1 MKICKVVK
9 EGTNKEYTYLTDL
22 DLAFDDRVVAEFG
35 KADTV
40 LTVNYVGEMTQEEY
54 DALGFPLKSIKR
66 LATDEDLESQ
76 TPALDVVIK
85 EERLPIININ
95 FDEIKTNLSVSM
107 AKYKGLI
114 VTEETLSGCKATQ
127 KDLAGLK
134 RKIDTYRK
142 DKKKELSRPIAAF
155 EEQCKELISLIEQV
169 ENPIKEG
176 ISVFDDE
183 KRAEKRRQAE
193 EYIKEIAEESGLAD
207 KYAVRL
213 TVIDKY
219 CNLTAK
225 KLDIIDDIKGRAF
238 ALKIE
243 QDRETELMGI
253 IQDTI
258 NAENER
264 LARKMSLAE
273 FQRLISGGAPAKDII
288 AEIRA
293 RASVIYEAE
302 HPIVEEPIEE
312 PAEEVIE
319 EPVEE
324 VTKETI
330 EEAPTVEPEKVYS
343 VEYKI
348 TANLSTL
355 REVSEFLRLNYIPY
369 EAIDQ
374 REV

>member
-1 MKICKVVK
+1 MDIKITK
-9 EGTNKEYTYLTDL
+9 EQL
-22 DLAFDDRVVAEFG
+22 
-35 KADTV
+35 
-40 LTVNYVGEMTQEEY
+40 
-54 DALGFPLKSIKR
+54 P
-66 LATDEDLESQ
+66 
-76 TPALDVVIK
+76 VIQ
-85 EERLPIININ
+85 IN
-95 FDEIKTNLSVSM
+95 FDEIKANLSASM
-107 AKYKGLI
+107 AKYKNI
-114 VTEETLSGCKATQ
+114 VVTEGTLSGCKATQ
-127 KDLAGLK
+127 KDLAGL
-134 RKIDTYRK
+134 RNKIDTYRT
-142 DKKKELSRPIAAF
+142 DKKKELSKPIVAF
-155 EEQCKELISLIEQV
+155 EEQCKELIGLVEQV
-169 ENPIKEG
+169 ERPIKEG

-225 KLDIIDDIKGRAF
+225 KSDIIDDLKGRAF

-243 QDRETELMGI
+243 QDRETELLGI

-258 NAENER
+258 AVENER
-264 LARKMSLAE
+264 LTRKMSLAE
-273 FQRLISGGAPAKDII
+273 FHRLISGGAPTKDII

-302 HPIVEEPIEE
+302 HPVEEIEEEVIKEVAEEIGEEPIVEL
-312 PAEEVIE
+312 PTPVI
-319 EPVEE
+319 
-324 VTKETI
+324 
-330 EEAPTVEPEKVYS
+330 EPEKVYS

-369 EAIDQ
+369 EVIDQ

>member
-1 MKICKVVK
+1 MDIRI
-9 EGTNKEYTYLTDL
+9 TNEQL
-22 DLAFDDRVVAEFG
+22 
-35 KADTV
+35 
-40 LTVNYVGEMTQEEY
+40 
-54 DALGFPLKSIKR
+54 P
-66 LATDEDLESQ
+66 
-76 TPALDVVIK
+76 VIQ
-85 EERLPIININ
+85 IN
-95 FDEIKTNLSVSM
+95 FGEIKANLSASM
-107 AKYKGLI
+107 AKYKGLV

-142 DKKKELSRPIAAF
+142 DKKKELSKPIVAF

-302 HPIVEEPIEE
+302 HLVEKIEE
-312 PAEEVIE
+312 EFIEEVIE
-319 EPVEE
+319 EI
-324 VTKETI
+324 TKEPMAEDLTI
-330 EEAPTVEPEKVYS
+330 QPEPEKVYC

-348 TANLSTL
+348 TASLLTL

-369 EAIDQ
+369 EVIDQ